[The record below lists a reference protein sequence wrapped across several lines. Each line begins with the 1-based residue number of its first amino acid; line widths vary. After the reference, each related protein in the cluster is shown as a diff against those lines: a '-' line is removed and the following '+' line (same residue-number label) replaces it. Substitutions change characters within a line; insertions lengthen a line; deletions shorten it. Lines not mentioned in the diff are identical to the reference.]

1 VDNLLAKERAVKIAE
16 GIRGVLGVVDR
27 ITVTPISRPDTDIC
41 KDIQAALLQDPAS
54 EYYKVAVSVHDGVAT
69 LTGTLGSYEEKQLA
83 TRIGKG
89 VKGVKEVRND
99 VTINYLANRT
109 DLEIAADVM
118 ARLQWDIW
126 LNGAQINSAAVGGK
140 VTLTGT
146 IGSAIS
152 KSRAFDDAWVNG
164 VTSVDDSGLKIEPQ
178 AHDVAHQEV
187 IDAAR
192 SDGEIKLAVQASLH
206 LDPRVSAFS
215 PDVTVEGGE
224 VILGGDVGNLKAKT
238 SAEQD
243 AINIVG
249 VIGVNNYLKVRPN
262 GRPTDTQMATELKA
276 ALFWDPL
283 VDSSTITV
291 AVINRVAYLSGGI
304 DSSFQKNEAQDVAS
318 RIKGVLLIHNH
329 LKIEPEYAVSD
340 YGWPEY
346 SYYDWPYYSY
356 YPYYAGYGGYGMAD
370 DTYEIFGPQPQLS
383 DSQIKRKIEDRFFWS
398 PFVDRSDIKVTVN
411 GAVATLT
418 GTVGTWVGWNEA
430 DKDAHKSG
438 ATAVLNQITVKK
450 HWL

>member
-1 VDNLLAKERAVKIAE
+1 MRQLKSKQWPQPTAIGRWSATLLVAAGIQTLPLSSLQAAAPPKEITDSGITSVVENGLAHEKGVFPNDVDVSTSQDIVTLSGSVDNLLAKERAVKIAE
-16 GIRGVLGVVDR
+16 G
-27 ITVTPISRPDTDIC
+27 
-41 KDIQAALLQDPAS
+41 
-54 EYYKVAVSVHDGVAT
+54 
-69 LTGTLGSYEEKQLA
+69 
-83 TRIGKG
+83 
-89 VKGVKEVRND
+89 
-99 VTINYLANRT
+99 
-109 DLEIAADVM
+109 
-118 ARLQWDIW
+118 
-126 LNGAQINSAAVGGK
+126 
-140 VTLTGT
+140 
-146 IGSAIS
+146 
-152 KSRAFDDAWVNG
+152 
-164 VTSVDDSGLKIEPQ
+164 
-178 AHDVAHQEV
+178 
-187 IDAAR
+187 
-192 SDGEIKLAVQASLH
+192 
-206 LDPRVSAFS
+206 
-215 PDVTVEGGE
+215 
-224 VILGGDVGNLKAKT
+224 ILGGDVGNLKAKT

-262 GRPTDTQMATELKA
+262 GRPTDPAIETELKA

-291 AVINRVAYLSGGI
+291 AVINRTAYLSGGV

-356 YPYYAGYGGYGMAD
+356 SPYYYGGYGMAD
-370 DTYEIFGPQPQLS
+370 DTYEMFGPQPQLS

-430 DKDAHKSG
+430 DKDARKSG